1 MKLSSSTLNILKNFA
16 SINQGIVVNKDRPVY
31 TKTVSNTLLA
41 RCNFEDLNETFAIY
55 DIGSYLNTLSLFND
69 PDIQFQD
76 TYMKITDGEMI
87 AKRHYSSIDVIDYPL
102 DEQIEII
109 ENLTKDVPASFVL
122 SGDQLSKI
130 IKASLIMKM
139 DIMEFVADGEFIKVE
154 LSDSTNVT
162 ADTMEIDL
170 GVCEDSFNVR
180 IYVDNLKCLPASY
193 GVSVQQGL
201 ILPNGD
207 ELDIIVLTNTT
218 LDLTYWIVIAKQ

>member
-1 MKLSSSTLNILKNFA
+1 MKLSSSTLNILKNF
-16 SINQGIVVNKDRPVY
+16 SLINQGLVVNKDRPVY

-41 RCNFEDLNETFAIY
+41 RCNFDDLNETFAIY
-55 DIGSYLNTLSLFND
+55 DIGGYLNTLSLFND

-76 TYMKITDGEMI
+76 TYMKITDGSMV

-102 DEQIEII
+102 DEHIEII
-109 ENLTKDVPASFVL
+109 ENLTNDASTDFVL

-130 IKASLIMKM
+130 IKSSVIMKM
-139 DIMEFVADGEFIKVE
+139 DIMKFVADGEFIKVE

-170 GVCEDSFNVR
+170 GICNSTFNVR
-180 IYVDNLKCLPASY
+180 VYVDNFKCLPASY
-193 GVSVQQGL
+193 DVSVRQGL

-207 ELDIIVLTNTT
+207 KLDIVVLINTT
-218 LDLTYWIVIAKQ
+218 LDLTYWVVVTK